1 MEIERNLGTQPLA
14 ELMAKF
20 ELKAHDLVAASG
32 EQLTHK
38 LISRAA
44 KGRRLTDRSKAKV
57 MRAFNL
63 ATGKSFETPQLF
75 NY

>member
-1 MEIERNLGTQPLA
+1 MEIERNLGAQPLA
-14 ELMAKF
+14 ELLTKF
-20 ELKAHDLVAASG
+20 ELKPHDLVAASD

-38 LISRAA
+38 LISRAS

-57 MRAFNL
+57 VRAFNL
-63 ATGKSFETPQLF
+63 ATNQTFETQQLF